1 MCRSKTAWAA
11 HNRET
16 PSRNFRQ
23 LTDNFITH
31 RLGPLTLNLF
41 YKQGDASITSH
52 EWLCENFSA
61 KYVDLPVVSPAKGGW
76 TMTDFSSHT
85 RVALIPLVL
94 LCFVVSSNAQQNRVR
109 IYISADM
116 EGVVGVVTGEQLGP
130 QGFEYQRFREFMT
143 QEVNA
148 AIQGAIDGGATE
160 IVVSDS
166 HGNGQNLLIEKLP
179 RGILLVRSW
188 PRPLGMMQG
197 IDSTFAGAVF
207 IGYHSGTTNPEG
219 VRAHTL
225 SSARLTD
232 VKLNGVSM
240 SEAGIN
246 AAIAGH
252 FNVPVIMVS
261 GDDVVVKETT
271 ALLGNIEGAVVKWAS
286 GFHSAKTIMPEAS
299 YQLIREKVQKAVSR
313 IRDFKPYKLTTPVK
327 LEVRF
332 KNYRPSEVL
341 SYLSIVERPDA
352 HSIRF
357 TGGDM
362 IEVSKFLSFINTYEL
377 NLEP

>member
-1 MCRSKTAWAA
+1 MRV
-11 HNRET
+11 
-16 PSRNFRQ
+16 
-23 LTDNFITH
+23 
-31 RLGPLTLNLF
+31 LF
-41 YKQGDASITSH
+41 LFLSLIFFA
-52 EWLCENFSA
+52 
-61 KYVDLPVVSPAKGGW
+61 VV
-76 TMTDFSSHT
+76 
-85 RVALIPLVL
+85 V
-94 LCFVVSSNAQQNRVR
+94 NAQEQRLK

-116 EGVVGVVTGEQLGP
+116 EGIAGVVTGEQLGP
-130 QGFEYQRFREFMT
+130 QGFEYARFREFMT

-148 AIQGAIDGGATE
+148 AIEGALSGGATQ

-179 RGILLVRSW
+179 SNVWIVRSW

-197 IDSTFAGAVF
+197 IDETFAGAIF
-207 IGYHSGTTNPEG
+207 IGYHTGTTNLQG

-232 VKLNGVSM
+232 VRLKGVSV

-261 GDDVVVKETT
+261 GDDAVVKETT
-271 ALLGNIEGAVVKWAS
+271 ALLGNIEGAIVKYAS
-286 GFHSAKTIMPEAS
+286 GFHSARTMTPQAAS
-299 YQLIREKVQKAVSR
+299 VVIREKAQRAVQR
-313 IRDFKPYKLTTPVK
+313 LREFKPYKLNAPIELNVT
-327 LEVRF
+327 F

-341 SYLSIVERPDA
+341 SYLSIVERTDA
-352 HSIRF
+352 HTIKF
-357 TGGDM
+357 VGKDI
-362 IEVSKFLSFINTYEL
+362 IEVSKFLTFINTYEL